1 MKSPRFQA
9 LVSTTGSLLCHYT
22 EVAALLRQIGLA
34 APIPVQSMY
43 IFKQPSIGGEVVPHQ
58 DSTFLHSDPMT
69 CTGIWLALE
78 ECTKDNGCL
87 WAKKASHNDGIARRM
102 VRRGK

>member
-1 MKSPRFQA
+1 MLR
-9 LVSTTGSLLCHYT
+9 HYT

-102 VRRGK
+102 VRRWK